1 MDKQTT
7 KYGVPDHQ
15 KRTPSLGKP
24 SDCSN
29 KGRKTIIVISKSNK
43 LASSQL
49 ILHFFPTLPFSPHK
63 LRNMPTT
70 VAIAGISSRLA
81 LLVTKALLKR
91 PDVYIR
97 GSCRDINKLPDELKA
112 SPRIALIQSGPYDRE
127 NLRALIG
134 GSDVV
139 MCAYFA
145 DDETML
151 SAQRL
156 LIDLCAEEGI
166 TRYIAS
172 DYTGD
177 YRNLDWGDLAIKEP
191 MKHIAAYVEEK
202 EGVTG
207 IHILVGLFME
217 TFLDYFGVV
226 DKEGK
231 KMSYWGSG
239 DEKWDL
245 TSYETAAE
253 YIAAVALDP
262 AATGFF
268 KCWEISSHHL
278 ATLNFAD
285 KGILV
290 RGERKSAREL
300 AADVESV
307 HGINLTMESRGLLTN
322 LEAKLD
328 RKGNAENILE

>member
-1 MDKQTT
+1 
-7 KYGVPDHQ
+7 
-15 KRTPSLGKP
+15 
-24 SDCSN
+24 
-29 KGRKTIIVISKSNK
+29 
-43 LASSQL
+43 
-49 ILHFFPTLPFSPHK
+49 
-63 LRNMPTT
+63 MPTT

-97 GSCRDINKLPDELKA
+97 GSCRDINKLPDELRA
-112 SPRIALIQSGPYDRE
+112 SSRMALIQSGPYDKE

-202 EGVTG
+202 EGVEGT
-207 IHILVGLFME
+207 HILVGLFME

-268 KCWEISSHHL
+268 K
-278 ATLNFAD
+278 F
-285 KGILV
+285 

-328 RKGNAENILE
+328 GKGNTEKILDASVYFILSGKIGLGEDVDNGKYPEVTPERFSDFLRRYSR

>member
-1 MDKQTT
+1 M
-7 KYGVPDHQ
+7 
-15 KRTPSLGKP
+15 S
-24 SDCSN
+24 
-29 KGRKTIIVISKSNK
+29 
-43 LASSQL
+43 
-49 ILHFFPTLPFSPHK
+49 
-63 LRNMPTT
+63 TT

-91 PDVYIR
+91 SDVYIR
-97 GSCRDINKLPDELKA
+97 GSCRDINKLPAELKA
-112 SPRIALIQSGPYDRE
+112 SPRIALIQTGPYDKE

-156 LIDLCAEEGI
+156 LIDLCAEAGI
-166 TRYIAS
+166 ARYIAS

-202 EGVTG
+202 QGVEG

-268 KCWEISSHHL
+268 K
-278 ATLNFAD
+278 F
-285 KGILV
+285 

-322 LEAKLD
+322 LETKLD
-328 RKGNAENILE
+328 RKGNTENILDASVYFILSGKIGLGEDVDNGKYPEVRPERFSDFLRRYSR

>member
-1 MDKQTT
+1 
-7 KYGVPDHQ
+7 
-15 KRTPSLGKP
+15 
-24 SDCSN
+24 
-29 KGRKTIIVISKSNK
+29 
-43 LASSQL
+43 
-49 ILHFFPTLPFSPHK
+49 
-63 LRNMPTT
+63 MPTT

-97 GSCRDINKLPDELKA
+97 GSCRDINKLPDELRA
-112 SPRIALIQSGPYDRE
+112 SSRMALIQSGPYDKE

-202 EGVTG
+202 EGVEGT
-207 IHILVGLFME
+207 HILVGLFME

-268 KCWEISSHHL
+268 K
-278 ATLNFAD
+278 F
-285 KGILV
+285 

-307 HGINLTMESRGLLTN
+307 HGINLTMESRGFLTN

-328 RKGNAENILE
+328 RKGNAENILDASVYFILSGKTGLGEDVDNGRYPEVTPERFSDFLRRYSR

>member
-1 MDKQTT
+1 
-7 KYGVPDHQ
+7 
-15 KRTPSLGKP
+15 
-24 SDCSN
+24 
-29 KGRKTIIVISKSNK
+29 
-43 LASSQL
+43 
-49 ILHFFPTLPFSPHK
+49 
-63 LRNMPTT
+63 MPIT

-268 KCWEISSHHL
+268 K
-278 ATLNFAD
+278 F
-285 KGILV
+285 

-307 HGINLTMESRGLLTN
+307 HGINLTMESRGFLTN

-328 RKGNAENILE
+328 RKGNAENILDASVYFILSGKTGLGEDVDNGRYPEVTPERFSDFLQRYSR